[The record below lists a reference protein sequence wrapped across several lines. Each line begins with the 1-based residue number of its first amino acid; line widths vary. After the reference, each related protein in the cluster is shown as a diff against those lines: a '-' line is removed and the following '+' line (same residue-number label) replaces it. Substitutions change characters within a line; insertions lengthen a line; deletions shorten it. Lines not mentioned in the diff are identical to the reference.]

1 MVDLTKIGGSYAS
14 PTLNANAAKF
24 PERKSINPVSKRPSV
39 IADSTTNPNP
49 TQINP
54 DTNTPNTSNN
64 PNASTSSP
72 WSFKACVA
80 VAAEWGLACLGF
92 KIDPGGLADDAR
104 RKAYKLPAQKPG
116 VGKDPQTGLD
126 KVS

>member
-14 PTLNANAAKF
+14 PTLIANAAKF
-24 PERKSINPVSKRPSV
+24 PERKSINPVSQRPPV
-39 IADSTTNPNP
+39 IPDSTTNPNP

-54 DTNTPNTSNN
+54 DTNTTNTSNN

-72 WSFKACVA
+72 WSVKACVA
-80 VAAEWGLACLGF
+80 VVAEWGLACLGF
-92 KIDPGGLADDAR
+92 KIDPDGPADQVR
-104 RKAYKLPAQKPG
+104 RELYKPVPPKPG
-116 VGKDPQTGLD
+116 PGKDPQTGLD